1 MEERII
7 ELSVDNRSEV
17 IKLPINPKTVEITS
31 KQLNQ
36 TITLLEMGE
45 VNLPGDCGLKRTKF
59 SSFFP
64 SENSPFSSR
73 AEDTPKGYITM
84 LDEWKTS
91 KKVVRVI
98 VTDMDI
104 NLAMLMDELN
114 YSGNEGDEDIYY
126 TMSFSE
132 YVTLNVPTVNTHQRS
147 GTMVLQIGPIPAP
160 VEVIR
165 WLAGILCGGSQR
177 NIMGMGHSIRRYMVQ
192 IAERLKRQPR
202 AMEKAVP
209 GTGIGFIRVL
219 CFRFLH
225 KGGGRN
231 EITDRRKGYQPAN

>member
-1 MEERII
+1 
-7 ELSVDNRSEV
+7 
-17 IKLPINPKTVEITS
+17 
-31 KQLNQ
+31 
-36 TITLLEMGE
+36 
-45 VNLPGDCGLKRTKF
+45 
-59 SSFFP
+59 
-64 SENSPFSSR
+64 
-73 AEDTPKGYITM
+73 M

-114 YSGNEGDEDIYY
+114 YSVNEGDEDIYY

-132 YVTLNVPTVNTHQRS
+132 YVTLNVPTVNTMPKVRDNGLTDRPNTS
-147 GTMVLQIGPIPAP
+147 A
-160 VEVIR
+160 
-165 WLAGILCGGSQR
+165 GGSHTVVSGDTLWGIAKKYYGNGAQ
-177 NIMGMGHSIRRYMVQ
+177 YTK

-202 AMEKAVP
+202 AMEKTVP

>member
-104 NLAMLMDELN
+104 NLTMLMDELN

-132 YVTLNVPTVNTHQRS
+132 YVTLNVPTVNIT
-147 GTMVLQIGPIPAP
+147 P
-160 VEVIR
+160 
-165 WLAGILCGGSQR
+165 
-177 NIMGMGHSIRRYMVQ
+177 
-192 IAERLKRQPR
+192 RQTPFQ
-202 AMEKAVP
+202 AV
-209 GTGIGFIRVL
+209 
-219 CFRFLH
+219 
-225 KGGGRN
+225 
-231 EITDRRKGYQPAN
+231 

>member
-1 MEERII
+1 MKERII

-17 IKLPINPKTVEITS
+17 IELPINPKTVEFTS

-45 VNLPGDCGLKRTKF
+45 VNLAGDRGLKRTKF

-64 SENSPFSSR
+64 SENSPFSDL

-114 YSGNEGDEDIYY
+114 YSVNEGDEDMYY

-132 YVTLNVPTVNTHQRS
+132 
-147 GTMVLQIGPIPAP
+147 TMALQIGPIPAQ
-160 VEVIR
+160 VEAIR
-165 WLAGILCGGSQR
+165 WLAEILCGELQR

>member
-91 KKVVRVI
+91 KKGVRVI

-132 YVTLNVPTVNTHQRS
+132 YVTLNVPTVNITPKVRDNGLTDRPNTSAGGSHTVVSGDTLWGIAKKYYGNGAQYTKIYGANS
-147 GTMVLQIGPIPAP
+147 GTIEAAAKSHGKSNSGNGHWIYPGTVLSIPA
-160 VEVIR
+160 
-165 WLAGILCGGSQR
+165 
-177 NIMGMGHSIRRYMVQ
+177 
-192 IAERLKRQPR
+192 
-202 AMEKAVP
+202 
-209 GTGIGFIRVL
+209 
-219 CFRFLH
+219 
-225 KGGGRN
+225 
-231 EITDRRKGYQPAN
+231 